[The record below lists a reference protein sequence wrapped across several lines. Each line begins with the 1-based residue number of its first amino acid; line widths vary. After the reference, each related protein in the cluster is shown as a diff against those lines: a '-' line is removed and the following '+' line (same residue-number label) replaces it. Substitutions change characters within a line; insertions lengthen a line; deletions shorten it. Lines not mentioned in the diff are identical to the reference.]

1 MAVSDGLY
9 MMTKHPVSSDII
21 HSHNRVMV
29 APFAPSWVD
38 LTAMFFVEAR
48 KIKVRKEEQ
57 PRVPRSLF
65 NRPMSALRRDAS
77 KLVKLKHHALLKPFK
92 PQPLSAV
99 NRPLMDTSH
108 DQPEWL
114 IHEDWAL
121 LQVRRC
127 CGLDSH
133 RIHCFLLFDH
143 ASGRGTNS
151 VIVKSW
157 FLFIWIKQSR
167 SGRQSKG

>member
-1 MAVSDGLY
+1 MI
-9 MMTKHPVSSDII
+9 T
-21 HSHNRVMV
+21 
-29 APFAPSWVD
+29 VD
-38 LTAMFFVEAR
+38 TFTLLRYLPLTPNLSRISAR

-99 NRPLMDTSH
+99 NRPLMDTTH

-121 LQVRRC
+121 LQVGQC
-127 CGLDSH
+127 PGIHVSH
-133 RIHCFLLFDH
+133 SFLIVNILLMASTMVYCSIISFTLELNVEDEYDVSIRQLRTLF
-143 ASGRGTNS
+143 TY
-151 VIVKSW
+151 
-157 FLFIWIKQSR
+157 
-167 SGRQSKG
+167 